1 VKKRKKPAKLA
12 FTEKA
17 IAKLPIPEAG
27 SRPVHYY
34 DDSTPGLGV
43 RVETDGKNFS
53 GDFAANPIIKTP
65 QTKIH
70 TQVAGRTK
78 NPPAPSGIRFGN
90 WALDRI

>member
-43 RVETDGKNFS
+43 RVETDGKKKF
-53 GDFAANPIIKTP
+53 F
-65 QTKIH
+65 
-70 TQVAGRTK
+70 
-78 NPPAPSGIRFGN
+78 
-90 WALDRI
+90 W